1 MITFSKNRGSVFLHT
16 IFLLSCFTCLSCT
29 IEIQKSSKSRDLS
42 PLLLDNEQEEL
53 VEGNT
58 GFAFDLYEE
67 SIRSDN
73 NSNIFFSP
81 FSISIA
87 LAMTYAGARNNT
99 ETQMAETLHFT
110 LSQDRLHNAFNA
122 LDLALKDL
130 GQEADSDKFRLNI
143 CNATWGQENYTFL
156 KEYLDIL
163 ALNYGAAIRLL
174 NFENES
180 DAARKTINTWVSLQ
194 TAFKINNLL
203 PPGSIS
209 SSSRLV
215 LTNAI
220 YFKADWLSPF
230 EKELTQNTPFYLLDG
245 SQVNV
250 PTMLQEN
257 RLNYYEFKNVFQA
270 IELPY
275 KGEDVSMLI
284 IIPSEGNFSTI
295 ESSLSPVL
303 INDIISNMNEGLVR
317 LSLPKFSFK
326 YSSSL
331 VDILKE
337 LGMTD
342 AFDNKADLSGI
353 NGQRTLVITDI
364 LHKAFIAVDEKGT
377 EAAAATAVII
387 GETAI
392 HDPDIIVSVDRPF
405 ILLIR
410 DKNTGTILF
419 LGRVINPG

>member
-1 MITFSKNRGSVFLHT
+1 
-16 IFLLSCFTCLSCT
+16 
-29 IEIQKSSKSRDLS
+29 
-42 PLLLDNEQEEL
+42 
-53 VEGNT
+53 
-58 GFAFDLYEE
+58 
-67 SIRSDN
+67 
-73 NSNIFFSP
+73 
-81 FSISIA
+81 
-87 LAMTYAGARNNT
+87 MTYAGARNNT

>member
-1 MITFSKNRGSVFLHT
+1 
-16 IFLLSCFTCLSCT
+16 
-29 IEIQKSSKSRDLS
+29 
-42 PLLLDNEQEEL
+42 
-53 VEGNT
+53 
-58 GFAFDLYEE
+58 
-67 SIRSDN
+67 
-73 NSNIFFSP
+73 
-81 FSISIA
+81 
-87 LAMTYAGARNNT
+87 MTYAGARNNT

-230 EKELTQNTPFYLLDG
+230 EKELTQNTPFYLLGRITGQCPD
-245 SQVNV
+245 NV
-250 PTMLQEN
+250 AG
-257 RLNYYEFKNVFQA
+257 KQA
-270 IELPY
+270 
-275 KGEDVSMLI
+275 
-284 IIPSEGNFSTI
+284 
-295 ESSLSPVL
+295 
-303 INDIISNMNEGLVR
+303 
-317 LSLPKFSFK
+317 
-326 YSSSL
+326 
-331 VDILKE
+331 
-337 LGMTD
+337 
-342 AFDNKADLSGI
+342 
-353 NGQRTLVITDI
+353 
-364 LHKAFIAVDEKGT
+364 
-377 EAAAATAVII
+377 
-387 GETAI
+387 
-392 HDPDIIVSVDRPF
+392 
-405 ILLIR
+405 
-410 DKNTGTILF
+410 
-419 LGRVINPG
+419 